1 MTWFILIGLG
11 ILYFIAFRFMQFAGE
26 HSNYER
32 QMEDEYQ
39 IQFLKEKKRKKEQ
52 KINDHLHFL
61 RHGYI
66 KRN

>member
-1 MTWFILIGLG
+1 MIWILIIVLIY
-11 ILYFIAFRFMQFAGE
+11 ILFFRLLQFIGQ
-26 HSNYER
+26 HSDIE
-32 QMEDEYQ
+32 QHLEDEYQ